1 MSAGNASQDTVNW
14 NQGKR
19 ILPASL
25 TSIKTSQTEFTRCLA
40 QSESCLPSREERCFP
55 GKLALLIAS
64 YHWSSKVHGEQGPRG
79 RTSTGLHAPAS
90 LCWRRKRTV
99 GGGCASL
106 PAKQN
111 SYQVEDSFLCLS
123 NQQALSLFILFLF
136 TGLKKWFCQKYIWK
150 ITWKDRKLPQK
161 RSWETESQINQG
173 ALCPTEW
180 LQTPAPPFWTP
191 DPGNHTTGVGDGFA
205 FTVKL
210 QEAGQHSAVSLTS
223 FLWPLDI
230 VQPSLA
236 ICSCVLRA

>member
-136 TGLKKWFCQKYIWK
+136 TGLK
-150 ITWKDRKLPQK
+150 
-161 RSWETESQINQG
+161 N
-173 ALCPTEW
+173 
-180 LQTPAPPFWTP
+180 
-191 DPGNHTTGVGDGFA
+191 GFA
-205 FTVKL
+205 KNIYERLHGKIESFHRK
-210 QEAGQHSAVSLTS
+210 EAGKLSL
-223 FLWPLDI
+223 
-230 VQPSLA
+230 
-236 ICSCVLRA
+236 R